1 MKKFWIF
8 HYRKINPL
16 FFVGLLFLYFPFYY
30 AQYSSFPLLYI
41 GMTLGFAFF
50 YVSLLYT
57 DHPGYS
63 CLAWFYLIAYIFSSI
78 SLANPLQTLFIFN
91 LSNLISWHY
100 KDEGWNYRTI
110 SYAISIGV
118 IFIWSFL
125 APIAIEVKVALFIL
139 HLFGLALLFGNLAEV
154 KKEKL
159 AAKMR
164 QQNESI
170 NLLLA
175 ENERN
180 RISQDLHDTL
190 GHVFAMMAIKAELAQ
205 TLIQQDLK
213 DQALKEVRDLQQISK
228 QSMADVRQL
237 VEQVKTHTIHQ
248 ELQILQQMLELAQI
262 QLTIEGHALADSL
275 STHKQTL
282 VSMILRELANNLIK
296 HSQAHNCSLLFT
308 QRENKICLTYQ
319 DDGVGFQNLTGTE
332 LHSIRKRLIPIKGDI
347 QFVSLANPTQV
358 DIQIPLE
365 ED

>member
-30 AQYSSFPLLYI
+30 AQYSSSPLLYI
-41 GMTLGFAFF
+41 GMTLAFAVL
-50 YVSLLYT
+50 YISLLYT

-63 CLAWFYLIAYIFSSI
+63 CLAWFYLISYIFSGFFF
-78 SLANPLQTLFIFN
+78 ANPLQTLFIFN

-100 KDEGWNYRTI
+100 KDESWNYRTI

-118 IFIWSFL
+118 IFIWSIL
-125 APIAIEVKVALFIL
+125 APIAIEVKVASIIL
-139 HLFGLALLFGNLAEV
+139 HLFGLALLFGNLAEM
-154 KKEKL
+154 KKEKME
-159 AAKMR
+159 AKMR

-213 DQALKEVRDLQQISK
+213 DQALQEVRDLQQISK
-228 QSMADVRQL
+228 QSMADVRKL
-237 VEQVKTHTIHQ
+237 VEQVNTHTIHQ

-262 QLTIEGHALADSL
+262 QLTIEGQELANSL
-275 STHKQTL
+275 SPHKQTL

-296 HSQAHNCSLLFT
+296 HSQAQICNLLFT
-308 QRENKICLTYQ
+308 QNQKHICLTYQ
-319 DDGVGFQNLTGTE
+319 DNGIGFQKFTGTE
-332 LHSIRKRLIPIKGDI
+332 LHSVRKRLIPIKGDI
-347 QFVSLANPTQV
+347 HFVSLANPTQIN
-358 DIQIPLE
+358 IQIPLE